1 LSDRLALTG
10 ANGFVGRHITALAA
24 RRTWEV
30 VGIVRSP
37 AGGEVV
43 RRAGG
48 RPVVVPDLAGPPLA
62 EALAGAA
69 AAVHLAHI
77 GSEKD
82 GATYEA
88 VNVEGTR
95 QLVRAAREA
104 GVERVILFS
113 GLGVAHYGLAPRV
126 TNRYF
131 LSKLAA
137 ELELFRSD
145 RQAVVFRPSY
155 IVGPG
160 DGLLSALLDGLA
172 GPGLEVPGDGL
183 YRMQPVFVDD
193 AAEAVLAAA
202 SSPAPAPQAH
212 PHRVLDLVGPE
223 PVSYRELIARL
234 AQVARAQGLPVEGG
248 VREVPVDEAERRA
261 RAGGFLGM
269 GSDALDCLLCDEV
282 ADPTPLAALLGRPL
296 TPLGDALAAAVS
308 GAA

>member
-1 LSDRLALTG
+1 MPDRLALTG
-10 ANGFVGRHITALAA
+10 ANGFVGRHLTAFAA
-24 RRTWEV
+24 LRAWEV

-37 AGGEVV
+37 AGAEVV
-43 RRAGG
+43 RQAGG
-48 RPVVVPDLAGPPLA
+48 RPVVVPDLAGPSFA
-62 EALAGAA
+62 QALAGAG

-77 GSEKD
+77 GSEKG

-95 QLVRAAREA
+95 RFVRAAREA

-113 GLGVAHYGLAPRV
+113 GLGVARYGLAPRV

-137 ELELFRSD
+137 EVELFRSD

-160 DGLLSALLDGLA
+160 DGLLSVLLDGLA
-172 GPGLEVPGDGL
+172 GRGLDVPGDGR
-183 YRMQPVFVDD
+183 YRMQPVFVND
-193 AAEAVLAAA
+193 AAGAVLAAA
-202 SSPAPAPQAH
+202 TVPVPAPPAP

-223 PVSYRELIARL
+223 PVSYRELIARV
-234 AQVARAQGLPVEGG
+234 AQAARASGRPVKGR
-248 VREVPVDEAERRA
+248 VRGVPVGEAERQA

-282 ADPTPLAALLGRPL
+282 ADPTPLASLLGRPL
-296 TPLGDALAAAVS
+296 TPLADALAAAVS